1 MAGGSVHGG
10 DVGDGLGTFD
20 QAGQGL
26 TVGEGRLPPISPRD
40 PPPAAARW
48 SAPAPPPRA
57 RAHGAFSTSRL
68 PVYPVPP
75 VTATRKRAV

>member
-10 DVGDGLGTFD
+10 DVGDGLRSFH

-26 TVGEGRLPPISPRD
+26 TVGQGRLPPRSPRGPLAGRRALD
-40 PPPAAARW
+40 RA
-48 SAPAPPPRA
+48 SAVTSCPRA
-57 RAHGAFSTSRL
+57 RSLSTSRL